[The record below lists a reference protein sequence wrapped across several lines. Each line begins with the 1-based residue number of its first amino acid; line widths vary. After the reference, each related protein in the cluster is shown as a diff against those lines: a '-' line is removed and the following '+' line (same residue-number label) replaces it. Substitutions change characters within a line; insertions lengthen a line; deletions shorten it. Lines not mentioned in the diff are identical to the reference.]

1 MKSVKSCLL
10 GFCLFGAT
18 YTYTTA
24 FAETRYVTDQLQLS
38 LFELINSKGKLLKRL
53 NSGDELEL
61 LEQEGFFAKVR
72 TQDGTEGWTKAG
84 FLIRE
89 KPARAQ
95 LVEMQQQHDSLASQL
110 KQSEEQLMNTR
121 SELDSLRTQQEEANA
136 AMQDQLANTEGVVA
150 ALDKIQQENEALRN
164 NQGRLINATIPLN
177 WGLIAAGVSFV
188 LGLTA
193 GIALFDYRSR
203 RRHGGYRIY

>member
-10 GFCLFGAT
+10 GLCLIGTT
-18 YTYTTA
+18 YTA
-24 FAETRYVTDQLQLS
+24 NAEIRYVTDELRLS

-61 LEQEGFFAKVR
+61 LEEEGFFAKVR
-72 TQDGTEGWTKAG
+72 TQDGIEGWTKAG

-95 LVEMQQQHDSLASQL
+95 LVELQQQHDRLNSQL
-110 KQSEEQLMNTR
+110 KQSQAQLSNTR
-121 SELDSLRTQQEEANA
+121 SELDNLRIQQEEANA
-136 AMQDQLANTEGVVA
+136 AMQDQIANAEGVVA
-150 ALDKIQQENEALRN
+150 ALDRIQQENEALRSN
-164 NQGRLINATIPLN
+164 KYLINTTIPLN
-177 WGLIAAGVSFV
+177 WGLIASGVTFV
-188 LGLTA
+188 MGLIA

-203 RRHGGYRIY
+203 KRHGGYRIH